1 MHGRGCVLARAA
13 HTRNIVWNTI
23 AKSRIFYILVS
34 TESKLHDRD
43 NYTRYLQHCWCENSK
58 REKERLEEEENK
70 RYNKETFRSRED
82 SPKFDIQL
90 SYSIGHERFSI
101 SRLFERK
108 SGHTCRHNIESTV
121 HLNITSYVNK
131 RVWSPDE
138 HVIFWHVYVHVI
150 RKCNC
155 RTIRMCKF
163 GSDCEY
169 IRDINI
175 FTYFRCI

>member
-1 MHGRGCVLARAA
+1 MDAGVCLRVQHIREISFGIRSQSLEYFISQPRVNFTTEIIT
-13 HTRNIVWNTI
+13 HVIYNIAD
-23 AKSRIFYILVS
+23 AKIR
-34 TESKLHDRD
+34 
-43 NYTRYLQHCWCENSK
+43 
-58 REKERLEEEENK
+58 RERERERLEEGESK
-70 RYNKETFRSRED
+70 RCNKETFRSHED
-82 SPKFDIQL
+82 SPKFDIHL

-108 SGHTCRHNIESTV
+108 SGHTRRYNIESTV

-138 HVIFWHVYVHVI
+138 HVIFWHVYVYVI
-150 RKCNC
+150 RKCNY

-163 GSDCEY
+163 GSNCEY
-169 IRDINI
+169 IRDTNV

>member
-1 MHGRGCVLARAA
+1 MDAGVCLRVQHIRGISFGIRSQSLEYFISWSQQRVNFTTEII
-13 HTRNIVWNTI
+13 TRVIYNIVD
-23 AKSRIFYILVS
+23 AKIR
-34 TESKLHDRD
+34 
-43 NYTRYLQHCWCENSK
+43 
-58 REKERLEEEENK
+58 RERERERLEEEENK